1 MVFLSVSLTLGVV
14 FAECSP
20 FCSCGGQ
27 LYHRGERSQGEG
39 SYVPLG
45 SGGGGEPGPL
55 RLHQAQNHAHVSG
68 LLEVHV
74 CWSVSLLM
82 VVLCVSMVRIGI
94 PFKLGDFCNSSR
106 LLLLCWV
113 LRVNLTVCCHL

>member
-74 CWSVSLLM
+74 C
-82 VVLCVSMVRIGI
+82 LCVLECEFANG
-94 PFKLGDFCNSSR
+94 CT
-106 LLLLCWV
+106 LCEYGQNRYTFQAWGF
-113 LRVNLTVCCHL
+113 L